1 MLKAQPRRPWR
12 APLGHV
18 SLTSG
23 LLRLPSAK
31 VLKLAARNLARY
43 WRRTLLTAGLII
55 LGVVAVL
62 LFIAV
67 SGSFKSLIVGQITD
81 SVLGH
86 VQVHRKGYVA
96 SIDNLPL
103 NLNMKPN
110 AVNKV
115 EQALKDIDAVAVWSP
130 RLKFGAMFSNFTE
143 TTSIRVNGV
152 IPEREAAAMPMLPG
166 RLVQGS
172 AANGLL
178 ERGKLL
184 IPEILAKGMKIGVG
198 DTVVLVATNLDG
210 SVNGKTF
217 TVQGVLGDVTGPGGR
232 DGYLHLDDARELLR
246 LTEPEVS
253 EIAVRLT
260 DLGRLGTARAQIAQ
274 ALSDVRNPQGQPTL
288 EVHGWDQ
295 LSPFANIAR
304 MIDLLDVFIRVMLVG
319 IVLIAVMN
327 VMMMAVYERIREIG
341 AISAIGTPPRRI
353 LGLFLGEG
361 VLLGLIG
368 TTIGTLLSLVIIY
381 ALNLWPVHF
390 TFGRQQELV
399 LVPAIAAVDV
409 VLIGAIVLLVAVA
422 ASLQPAWKAAR
433 MDPIT
438 ALRHV

>member
-1 MLKAQPRRPWR
+1 
-12 APLGHV
+12 
-18 SLTSG
+18 
-23 LLRLPSAK
+23 
-31 VLKLAARNLARY
+31 
-43 WRRTLLTAGLII
+43 
-55 LGVVAVL
+55 
-62 LFIAV
+62 
-67 SGSFKSLIVGQITD
+67 
-81 SVLGH
+81 
-86 VQVHRKGYVA
+86 
-96 SIDNLPL
+96 
-103 NLNMKPN
+103 
-110 AVNKV
+110 
-115 EQALKDIDAVAVWSP
+115 
-130 RLKFGAMFSNFTE
+130 MFSNFTE

-152 IPEREAAAMPMLPG
+152 IPAREAAAMPMLTG

-172 AANGLL
+172 ADGRLV

-184 IPEILAKGMKIGVG
+184 IPEILAKGMKVKVG

-246 LTEPEVS
+246 MTDGEVS
-253 EIAVRLT
+253 EIAIRLK
-260 DLGRLGTARAQIAQ
+260 DLTHLATAKAQIAQ
-274 ALSDVRNPQGQPTL
+274 ALAEIRNPQGQPAL

-353 LGLFLGEG
+353 LGLFLSEG
-361 VLLGLIG
+361 LLLGLVGTAIG
-368 TTIGTLLSLVIIY
+368 TVVSLAIIY
-381 ALNLWPVHF
+381 ALNIWPVHF

-399 LVPAIAAVDV
+399 LVPAIAALDV
-409 VLIGAIVLLVAVA
+409 ILIGVIVLGVAIA

>member
-1 MLKAQPRRPWR
+1 M
-12 APLGHV
+12 
-18 SLTSG
+18 
-23 LLRLPSAK
+23 AK
-31 VLKLAARNLARY
+31 ILKLAARNLARY
-43 WRRTLLTAGLII
+43 WRRTLLTSGLII

-81 SVLGH
+81 SMLGH
-86 VQVHRKGYVA
+86 LQVHGRGYVA

-103 NLNMKPN
+103 NLNMKP
-110 AVNKV
+110 AAAAQV
-115 EQALKDIDAVAVWSP
+115 EKALESMDTVVAWSP

-143 TTSIRVNGV
+143 TTSIRLNGV
-152 IPEREAAAMPMLPG
+152 LPEREAAAMPMLAG

-178 ERGKLL
+178 ERGKVL
-184 IPEILAKGMKIGVG
+184 IPEIIARGMKLKPG

-210 SVNGKTF
+210 SVNGQRF
-217 TVQGVLGDVTGPGGR
+217 IVQGVLGDVTGPGGR
-232 DGYLHLDDARELLR
+232 DGYVHLEDARELLR
-246 LTEPEVS
+246 MTEGEVS
-253 EIAVRLT
+253 EIAVRLR
-260 DLGRLGTARAQIAQ
+260 DLAALPAAKARITQ
-274 ALSDVRNPQGQPTL
+274 ALAGAGTL

-327 VMMMAVYERIREIG
+327 VMIMAVYERIREIG
-341 AISAIGTPPRRI
+341 MISAIGTPPRRI
-353 LGLFLGEG
+353 LGLFLAEG
-361 VLLGLIG
+361 ALLGLAGTAIG
-368 TTIGTLLSLVIIY
+368 VVLSLALVY
-381 ALNLWPVHF
+381 ALNVWPVHF
-390 TFGRQQELV
+390 QFGRDQQLV
-399 LVPAIAAVDV
+399 LAPALAAADA
-409 VLIGAIVLLVAVA
+409 LAIGAIVIVMAIL

>member
-1 MLKAQPRRPWR
+1 MI
-12 APLGHV
+12 
-18 SLTSG
+18 
-23 LLRLPSAK
+23 K

-43 WRRTLLTAGLII
+43 WRRTLLTSGLVI

-62 LFIAV
+62 LFVAV
-67 SGSFKSLIVGQITD
+67 SGSFKGLIVGQITD

-86 VQVHRKGYVA
+86 LQVHRRGYVA

-103 NLNMKPN
+103 NLNMKPA
-110 AVNKV
+110 AVTQV
-115 EQALKDIDAVAVWSP
+115 EQALADTDSVSAWSP
-130 RLKFGAMFSNFTE
+130 RLKFGAMFSNFVE
-143 TTSIRVNGV
+143 TTSIRLNGV
-152 IPEREAAAMPMLPG
+152 LPEREAAAMPMLLG

-172 AANGLL
+172 AANGLV
-178 ERGKLL
+178 ERGKVL
-184 IPEILAKGMKIGVG
+184 IPEILARGMKLKPG

-210 SVNGKTF
+210 SVNGKQF
-217 TVQGVLGDVTGPGGR
+217 VVQGVLGDVTGPGGR
-232 DGYLHLDDARELLR
+232 DGYVHIDDARELLR
-246 LTEPEVS
+246 MNEAEVS
-253 EIAVRLT
+253 EIAVRLKSLR
-260 DLGRLGTARAQIAQ
+260 DLEAAKARVAG
-274 ALSDVRNPQGQPTL
+274 ALQKGLD
-288 EVHGWDQ
+288 VHGWDQ

-327 VMMMAVYERIREIG
+327 VMIMAVYERIREIG
-341 AISAIGTPPRRI
+341 MISAIGTPPRRI
-353 LGLFLGEG
+353 LGLFLAEG
-361 VLLGLIG
+361 ALLGAAGTAIG
-368 TTIGTLLSLVIIY
+368 IVVSFALVY

-399 LVPAIAAVDV
+399 LAPSLAISDALA
-409 VLIGAIVLLVAVA
+409 IGAIVIVVAVL

>member
-1 MLKAQPRRPWR
+1 M
-12 APLGHV
+12 
-18 SLTSG
+18 
-23 LLRLPSAK
+23 AK
-31 VLKLAARNLARY
+31 ILKLAARNLARY
-43 WRRTLLTAGLII
+43 WRRTLLTSGLII

-62 LFIAV
+62 LFVAV

-81 SVLGH
+81 SMLGH
-86 VQVHRKGYVA
+86 LQVHHRGYVA

-103 NLNMKPN
+103 NLNMKPS
-110 AVNKV
+110 AVAQV
-115 EQALKDIDAVAVWSP
+115 EKALAGDDAVVAWSP

-143 TTSIRVNGV
+143 TTSIRLNGV
-152 IPEREAAAMPMLPG
+152 LPEREAAAMPMLAG
-166 RLVQGS
+166 RLIQGS

-178 ERGKLL
+178 ERGKVL
-184 IPEILAKGMKIGVG
+184 IPEIIARGMKVKPG

-210 SVNGKTF
+210 SVNGQTF
-217 TVQGVLGDVTGPGGR
+217 VVQGVLGDVTGPGGR
-232 DGYLHLDDARELLR
+232 DGYVHLEDARQLLR
-246 LTEPEVS
+246 VAQAEVS
-253 EIAVRLT
+253 EIAVRLK
-260 DLGRLGTARAQIAQ
+260 DLSALPRAKARITAALGA
-274 ALSDVRNPQGQPTL
+274 VKNPQGQGAL

-341 AISAIGTPPRRI
+341 MISAIGTPPRRI
-353 LGLFLGEG
+353 LALFLAEG
-361 VLLGLIG
+361 ALLGAAGTAIG
-368 TTIGTLLSLVIIY
+368 MALSLALVY
-381 ALNLWPVHF
+381 ALNIWPVHF
-390 TFGRQQELV
+390 AFGREQQLV
-399 LVPAIAAVDV
+399 LAPSLAAVDAL
-409 VLIGAIVLLVAVA
+409 LIGGIVIVMAIL